1 MQQKDID
8 QRSQA
13 EKAYDLATLR
23 VLVAAQRLGDRL
35 RFEMRYNP
43 NWPSQPRVPAGEPLG
58 PGRWTVDDLGGGG
71 QPHESSPEDQFS
83 TGARPRRNAI
93 LFPDF

>member
-13 EKAYDLATLR
+13 EKAYDLAATR
-23 VLVAAQRLGDRL
+23 VLVAAQRLRDRL

-43 NWPSQPRVPAGEPLG
+43 DWSSQTAFRPASRSAPGDGPIATLG
-58 PGRWTVDDLGGGG
+58 
-71 QPHESSPEDQFS
+71 
-83 TGARPRRNAI
+83 
-93 LFPDF
+93 